1 MIWDRLS
8 GEVEASWIFDN
19 LTVKLKYPDTQ
30 RMLGVVATNPV
41 LHKLG
46 HLAIR
51 ITINHLL

>member
-41 LHKLG
+41 LHRLG